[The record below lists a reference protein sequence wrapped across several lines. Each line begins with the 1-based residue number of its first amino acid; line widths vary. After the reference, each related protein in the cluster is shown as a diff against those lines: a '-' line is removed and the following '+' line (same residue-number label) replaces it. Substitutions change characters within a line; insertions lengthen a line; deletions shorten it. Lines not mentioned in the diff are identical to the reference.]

1 MALLTRLALVDR
13 HLPLSFPSVTF
24 SSLFS
29 ELIIEFQ
36 RELALNLSVP
46 CSSLSWSKVIDLF
59 DGRLFAFTLHQI
71 HQSLS
76 SNIRFDSITSS
87 IIKQS
92 LNILNIP
99 FIDNFFHDM
108 LQQIIESKDII
119 FVSSPSNQQTS
130 ILIKQTQKQQRI
142 TKISN
147 PFIDKYLHPI
157 LSSEDQL
164 QIKWINP
171 NESQAVHYEGKYL
184 SALFDD

>member
-1 MALLTRLALVDR
+1 
-13 HLPLSFPSVTF
+13 VTF

-36 RELALNLSVP
+36 RELALNLSAP
-46 CSSLSWSKVIDLF
+46 CSSFSWSKVIDLF

-71 HQSLS
+71 HQSSS
-76 SNIRFDSITSS
+76 SNIHFDSTTCN
-87 IIKQS
+87 IIKRS

-99 FIDNFFHDM
+99 FTDSLFHDM

-119 FVSSPSNQQTS
+119 FASSPLNQPPILVEQTH
-130 ILIKQTQKQQRI
+130 KQQRI

-147 PFIDKYLHPI
+147 RFIDRYLHPI

-164 QIKWINP
+164 RIEWINP
-171 NESQAVHYEGKYL
+171 NESQAVQYEGEYL
-184 SALFDD
+184 FYSLR